1 MDNIQLKL
9 KRNAD
14 SLFTK
19 IFARSISVHIS
30 PLLVKTPV
38 TPLQVTAIGLFLGLC
53 AAWMASKP
61 DWISCL
67 IAAFLLE
74 SSHILDCIDGELAR
88 LTDRGN
94 QFAAFF
100 DPISDRIKDIAIIYA
115 AFLKSSQA
123 AVFNLSQNTIF
134 FIAYITIGLWLLYMY
149 IVDAYL
155 NPSRNKMEKNNSQKD
170 YRVYLG
176 LYDLFTYG
184 CIAFLVLNI
193 FEYFNFFILFL
204 GLVGVFVQITR
215 LEKILRC
222 DNK

>member
-1 MDNIQLKL
+1 MDNIQLKM
-9 KRNAD
+9 KRTAD

-30 PLLVKTPV
+30 PLLVKTPI

-74 SSHILDCIDGELAR
+74 TSHILDCIDGELAR
-88 LTDRGN
+88 LTNRGN
-94 QFAAFF
+94 PFAAFF
-100 DPISDRIKDIAIIYA
+100 DPISDRIKDIAIVYA

-123 AVFNLSQNTIF
+123 AVFNLSQNYIF
-134 FIAYITIGLWLLYMY
+134 FVAFFTIGFWLLYMY

-155 NPSRNKMEKNNSQKD
+155 NPSRNKMEKSNSQKG

-176 LYDLFTYG
+176 LYDLFVYG
-184 CIAFLVLNI
+184 SIIFLLFNV
-193 FEYFNFFILFL
+193 FEYFIFFILSL
-204 GLVGVFVQITR
+204 GTVGAIIQIIR
-215 LEKILRC
+215 LEKILRR
-222 DNK
+222 NAQ

>member
-1 MDNIQLKL
+1 MNNRMQM
-9 KRNAD
+9 KRAAD
-14 SLFTK
+14 SFFTN
-19 IFARSISVHIS
+19 IFARLISSHIS
-30 PLLVKTPV
+30 PLLVNTPI
-38 TPLQVTAIGLFLGLC
+38 TPLQVTVAGLLLGLC

-74 SSHILDCIDGELAR
+74 VSHILDCIDGELAS
-88 LTDRGN
+88 LTNRGSR
-94 QFAAFF
+94 FAAFL

-123 AVFNLSQNTIF
+123 SVFDLSQNTIF
-134 FIAYITIGLWLLYMY
+134 FIAFFTLGFWLLYMY

-155 NPSRNKMEKNNSQKD
+155 NPSRNKIEKNNSSEGH
-170 YRVYLG
+170 RIYLG

-184 CIAFLVLNI
+184 SIVFLICNV
-193 FEYFNFFILFL
+193 FEYFNFFILAL
-204 GLVGVFVQITR
+204 SLIGVLMQVLR

-222 DNK
+222 DLK

>member
-1 MDNIQLKL
+1 M
-9 KRNAD
+9 KRTAD

-30 PLLVKTPV
+30 PLLVKTTI

-74 SSHILDCIDGELAR
+74 SSHILDCVDGELAR
-88 LTDRGN
+88 LTSRGSP
-94 QFAAFF
+94 FAAFF
-100 DPISDRIKDIAIIYA
+100 DPISDRVKDIAIIYA
-115 AFLKSSQA
+115 AFLQSSQA

-134 FIAYITIGLWLLYMY
+134 FIAFFTIGFWLLYMY

-155 NPSRNKMEKNNSQKD
+155 NPSRNKKEKNNSSKNH
-170 YRVYLG
+170 RTYLG

-184 CIAFLVLNI
+184 SIVFLICNI
-193 FEYFNFFILFL
+193 FEYFNFFILVL
-204 GLVGVFVQITR
+204 GLVGVFIQIIR

-222 DNK
+222 DYK